1 MMKNK
6 SNSKGFTLVETLTS
20 LFIFGMMS
28 VALINIFVSGT
39 NTQGRILRNQELMNQ
54 SSYALEKMS
63 KAIRMA
69 TVDSTGDCAGVAGE
83 NYGLSS
89 SAIYF
94 LSWDAKLATPA
105 YICREFYLDGGI
117 IYERR
122 SSDATRANLA
132 AGQAITAASVIVN
145 DLTFNITGDTVG
157 DLIQPKVTV
166 MINMESNTG
175 LSTGP
180 YITVQTSISQR
191 RLDII

>member
-1 MMKNK
+1 MIKNK

-28 VALINIFVSGT
+28 VALVNIFVSGT

-54 SSYALEKMS
+54 SSYALERMS
-63 KAIRMA
+63 RAIRMA

-89 SAIYF
+89 STIYF

-105 YICREFYLDGGI
+105 YICRSFLLDGGVI
-117 IYERR
+117 KERR
-122 SSDATRANLA
+122 SSDATRANLSA
-132 AGQAITAASVIVN
+132 AQAVTATSVIVS

-157 DLIQPKVTV
+157 DLLQPKVT
-166 MINMESNTG
+166 IKIEMESNTG
-175 LSTGP
+175 ISTGP
-180 YITVQTSISQR
+180 YMTVQTSVSQR